1 MKNLKYN
8 KLHFKINLTKSQ
20 KEAYD
25 AIHTKGWKYYTF
37 VWSRQ
42 SGKSTLMKV
51 LCIEWLFTHNK
62 KIAYICRN
70 YILAKKLYKDR
81 PDLLNT
87 YYDSITS
94 ALISMSDKTIGKLTS
109 NEIELLKLRN
119 KEVIVIDAPLLIE
132 GGYLEMVDKLLV
144 ITCNNEIQ
152 ISRIQKRDNCTR
164 EEAIVRINS
173 QISQE
178 EKVKYADYII
188 DNSGSIESLGQK
200 VNEFLMYMK
209 ENWCG

>member
-1 MKNLKYN
+1 MKNIDGSLNRKALGNIVFNDDN
-8 KLHFKINLTKSQ
+8 KLIELNSLTHPRI
-20 KEAYD
+20 KE
-25 AIHTKGWKYYTF
+25 
-37 VWSRQ
+37 
-42 SGKSTLMKV
+42 
-51 LCIEWLFTHNK
+51 
-62 KIAYICRN
+62 
-70 YILAKKLYKDR
+70 
-81 PDLLNT
+81 
-87 YYDSITS
+87 
-94 ALISMSDKTIGKLTS
+94 TII
-109 NEIELLKLRN
+109 NEIEILKLHN

-164 EEAIVRINS
+164 VEAIVRINS

-178 EKVKYADYII
+178 EKVKHADYII

>member
-1 MKNLKYN
+1 MIILGLTGSIGCGKSSVSNILKDNNIDIIDADLISRNILNDKNLLNLVFERFGDSVKNVDGSLNRKALGNIVFNDDN
-8 KLHFKINLTKSQ
+8 KLIELNSLTHPRIK
-20 KEAYD
+20 AN
-25 AIHTKGWKYYTF
+25 I
-37 VWSRQ
+37 
-42 SGKSTLMKV
+42 
-51 LCIEWLFTHNK
+51 I
-62 KIAYICRN
+62 
-70 YILAKKLYKDR
+70 
-81 PDLLNT
+81 
-87 YYDSITS
+87 
-94 ALISMSDKTIGKLTS
+94 

-178 EKVKYADYII
+178 EKVKYADYIL
-188 DNSGSIESLGQK
+188 DNSASIENLGRK
-200 VNEFLMYMK
+200 VSEFLMYMK